1 MPCPTRL
8 YCGIDCTIWTFVGAL
23 ASSRYCDATLD
34 APTDDSGRNAGHQ
47 KPRLVKRLKEALAPL
62 KLPGFGRLAGA
73 YTFNELGNWVG
84 EIALAVLVFDQT
96 GSPLATAGLFI
107 GMHFLPAF
115 LSQLVVARTE
125 PIGTKAV
132 LPALYLGEAVV
143 FAALA
148 LTAGSFS
155 LPLVIALAVADGTL
169 AIAARAFTRASAAA
183 VLTPADQLRQG
194 NAVINVGFTGA
205 GALGP
210 ALGGLVVAG
219 LGVETALFCDAASF
233 LVVAA
238 TLALARALP
247 QVKAQ
252 PERAS
257 TRLLAGIR
265 YVRRNRALGALLLAQ
280 AAAFV
285 FFTAV
290 IPIEIVYAKETL
302 HAGDSGYGAL
312 LSAWG
317 IGMVVGSLVF
327 TAVGQHMSLKPVL
340 FFSTLAIGLSYL
352 GLAAAGTLALACLAA
367 AFGGLGN
374 GMQWVSVLSAVQE
387 LTASQFQARVVGLL
401 EASGKAMP
409 GVGFLL
415 GGVIA
420 AVLSPRASFLTAGL
434 GVVAVLVLVSPMLAR
449 AHWGG
454 GPVVTPPSEEI
465 APQAAGVGPGP

>member
-1 MPCPTRL
+1 
-8 YCGIDCTIWTFVGAL
+8 
-23 ASSRYCDATLD
+23 
-34 APTDDSGRNAGHQ
+34 
-47 KPRLVKRLKEALAPL
+47 LKEALAPL
-62 KLPGFGRLAGA
+62 KLPGFSRLAGA
-73 YTFNELGNWVG
+73 YTFNELGNWAG
-84 EIALAVLVFDQT
+84 EIALAVLVFDET
-96 GSPLATAGLFI
+96 GSPLATAALFI

-115 LSQLVVARTE
+115 LSQAVVARTE

-148 LTAGSFS
+148 LTASNFS
-155 LPLVIALAVADGTL
+155 LALVVALAIVDGTL

-183 VLTPADQLRQG
+183 VLTPTDQLREG

-210 ALGGLVVAG
+210 ALGGLLVKWV
-219 LGVETALFCDAASF
+219 GVEAALLCDAASF

-238 TLALARALP
+238 VLAFARALP
-247 QVKAQ
+247 QVKSQ
-252 PERAS
+252 PERS
-257 TRLLAGIR
+257 TTRLLAGMR
-265 YVRRNRALGALLLAQ
+265 YVRRNRALGALLAAQ

-302 HAGDSGYGAL
+302 GAGDSGYGAL

-317 IGMVVGSLVF
+317 IGMVAGSLVF
-327 TAVGQHMSLKPVL
+327 TAIGKRVSLKPVL

-367 AFGGLGN
+367 ALGGLGN

-387 LTASQFQARVVGLL
+387 LTVSQFQARVVALL

-420 AVLSPRASFLTAGL
+420 AVASPRASFLTAGL
-434 GVVAVLVLVSPMLAR
+434 GVVVVLALVTPMLSRAR
-449 AHWGG
+449 WGS
-454 GPVVTPPSEEI
+454 GPVIAPPPEEI